1 MVKLTLQEF
10 LMFAV
15 PRIPSLP
22 PALNPATAL
31 APVRQ
36 FLSQPTQIDYA
47 ALSASA
53 GELSAARK
61 AGTAAPSSAHS
72 GPFARLPASVCP
84 VCYVRRTEAPQALS
98 GTDIELPALDNA
110 ETEDED
116 KIFVPAQTDCWGQC
130 MYCYYCVADE
140 LARAGK
146 RAEKGEQEKPVWPCL
161 RCGGDV
167 TRAWRA
173 TAHETG
179 FIPPTPESSDS
190 DSTPTS
196 EKMGDSYV
204 VV

>member
-1 MVKLTLQEF
+1 
-10 LMFAV
+10 MFAV

-84 VCYVRRTEAPQALS
+84 VCYVRRTEQPQALS
-98 GTDIELPALDNA
+98 GTDIELPSLDNA

-140 LARAGK
+140 LARAG
-146 RAEKGEQEKPVWPCL
+146 RRFQKGEQESSVWSCL
-161 RCGGDV
+161 RCGGEV

-173 TAHETG
+173 TAKETG
-179 FIPPTPESSDS
+179 FVPPADGGDGGDGEKSSDS

-196 EKMGDSYV
+196 EKMGESYV
-204 VV
+204 VVD